1 MPNTLGFLDDD
12 GVFLLEKL
20 RGDDF
25 EDFLG
30 DFFGDLSDVLYESS
44 VSLLILND
52 LFFICFFS
60 PGSFFVIFSFTF
72 FVYFALFFLI
82 YISCT
87 SSLDNLK

>member
-72 FVYFALFFLI
+72 FVYFALFFLFI
-82 YISCT
+82 F
-87 SSLDNLK
+87 LALLP